1 MTRGLC
7 SSGLIQNRR
16 KEMVKVTYHYTYG
29 PTYTVR
35 LHRSLFKKLY
45 AGGKLARYYR
55 KGISGYHVPA
65 L

>member
-1 MTRGLC
+1 MF
-7 SSGLIQNRR
+7 
-16 KEMVKVTYHYTYG
+16 KVTYHYTYG